1 MFDLSKRR
9 AVVTA
14 AGQGIGRATALA
26 FAQAGATVY
35 ASDINPD
42 TLATLAQAHA
52 NIQVAVLDVLDDQ
65 AVAAYAAQ
73 VGTIDVLFNCAG
85 HVHAGDALACTDDE
99 WDFAFAINCRAAFKL
114 NQAFLPGMVAQR
126 WGSIIHVS
134 SIASTVRGLP
144 NRFVYG
150 ATKAALLGMTKSIAA
165 DYVAHNVRCNAI
177 CPGTVA
183 SPSLQQ
189 RIAAQAQ
196 ASGQTPEAVHDMFVS
211 RQPLGRLGTA
221 QEIAAAAVFLA
232 SDEGSFTTGA
242 FFNVDGGMVI

>member
-1 MFDLSKRR
+1 
-9 AVVTA
+9 
-14 AGQGIGRATALA
+14 
-26 FAQAGATVY
+26 
-35 ASDINPD
+35 
-42 TLATLAQAHA
+42 
-52 NIQVAVLDVLDDQ
+52 
-65 AVAAYAAQ
+65 
-73 VGTIDVLFNCAG
+73 
-85 HVHAGDALACTDDE
+85 VHAGDALACTDDE

-177 CPGTVA
+177 CPGTVE

-196 ASGQTPEAVHDMFVS
+196 APEAVHAMFVA